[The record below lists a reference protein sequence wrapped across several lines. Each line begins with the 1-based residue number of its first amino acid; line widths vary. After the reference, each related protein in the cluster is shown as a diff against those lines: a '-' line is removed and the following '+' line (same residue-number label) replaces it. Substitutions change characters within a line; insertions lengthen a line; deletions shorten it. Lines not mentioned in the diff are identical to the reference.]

1 LESNRTSGWKIVV
14 ELIAW
19 GIGFI
24 IAVILTGI
32 FGGNIVSFIIVWA
45 VSWFLSN
52 LFLVLTGFVLGVLA
66 RWLIVIL
73 VIVLLISLIK
83 RVTSK

>member
-1 LESNRTSGWKIVV
+1 VV